1 MLILHRRVLDVLSL
15 GDDEAASLGV
25 NVARARLTI
34 VVAATLGTAAAV
46 VGERADRVR
55 RDHRPAHDPA
65 PRLDELPRR
74 DPALALAGAGFL
86 VLADVLARTILSP
99 AELPIGVVTA
109 FFGAPFFAVVLRT
122 LEGDAVIETRDLWV
136 RFGPVAAVRGLSLR
150 AESGGWTAL
159 IGPNGA
165 GKTSALRALAGLVP
179 FDGEIRIEEQDVR
192 RLGRRALARLVAF
205 VPQKP
210 ETPPELT
217 VAEYVLLGRTP
228 HISYLGGEG
237 RRDRDAAA
245 RALRRLDLEEFAQRP
260 LGSLSGGELQRAVLA
275 RALAQEARVLLLD
288 EPTTSLDL
296 GRQQLVLELVDELRQ
311 DGLTVVTTLHDL
323 TLAGQYAEHVV
334 LLDGG
339 SVVAEGAAAE
349 VLSAPNLA
357 AHYGANVR
365 VIEDEHGVFV
375 VPVALAA
382 PVAGLG
388 ACDRRLRD
396 LAGVADGARS
406 PPMRN

>member
-1 MLILHRRVLDVLSL
+1 M
-15 GDDEAASLGV
+15 
-25 NVARARLTI
+25 
-34 VVAATLGTAAAV
+34 
-46 VGERADRVR
+46 
-55 RDHRPAHDPA
+55 
-65 PRLDELPRR
+65 
-74 DPALALAGAGFL
+74 
-86 VLADVLARTILSP
+86 
-99 AELPIGVVTA
+99 
-109 FFGAPFFAVVLRT
+109 
-122 LEGDAVIETRDLWV
+122 IETHDLWV

-179 FDGEIRIEEQDVR
+179 FDGEVRVEQQDVR

-237 RRDRDAAA
+237 KRDREAAA

-275 RALAQEARVLLLD
+275 RALAKEARVLLLD

-296 GRQQLVLELVDELRQ
+296 GRQQLVLELVDELRC
-311 DGLTVVTTLHDL
+311 DGLTVVTTMHDL

-334 LLDGG
+334 LLDAG
-339 SVVAEGAAAE
+339 SVVAEGPAVE
-349 VLSAPNLA
+349 VLSATTVA

-365 VIEDEHGVFV
+365 VIEDASGVFV
-375 VPVALAA
+375 VPV
-382 PVAGLG
+382 
-388 ACDRRLRD
+388 RR
-396 LAGVADGARS
+396 
-406 PPMRN
+406 